1 MMIFAMFAVCMFGII
16 PRVWERCLKSENML
30 SMLNCFSSGLFL
42 GMALVHMMPETV
54 EIYNGWAEHEEIE
67 RPFPLPY
74 VGFFLGYVLILA
86 VDRVIAKSYHL
97 PEGHTHAAAKDE
109 PKSYSSVA
117 PAAKDSSMKA
127 ATPDGPQPEI
137 AEGAASAPSTDR
149 QLKQA
154 EQKKPEDNAS
164 ASASKATAI
173 MLIMAIGV
181 HALFEGMA
189 LGLQKEMD
197 EAVQLAVG
205 ILLHKSAAA
214 VSLGG
219 AFTRAGYTLKQ
230 VIMFIVLFALTT
242 PIGIII
248 GMLINH
254 SSALV
259 DTIFMALSGGTFV
272 YVACSEIIVAEFDK
286 GKY

>member
-1 MMIFAMFAVCMFGII
+1 MIFAMFAVCMFGII
-16 PRVWERCLKSENML
+16 PRVWERCLKSENLL

-54 EIYNGWAEHEEIE
+54 EIYEGWAEHEGIE

-117 PAAKDSSMKA
+117 PAAKDSSIQMA
-127 ATPDGPQPEI
+127 ATPGGPQAEI
-137 AEGAASAPSTDR
+137 AEDAASDPNTDR

-164 ASASKATAI
+164 GSKATAI
-173 MLIMAIGV
+173 MLVMAIGV

-230 VIMFIVLFALTT
+230 VILFIVLFALTT
-242 PIGIII
+242 PLGIII

-254 SSALV
+254 SSAIV